1 MSTASDAFNLLKRI
15 FLINEEMTR
24 ISANLDRIADL
35 VAEQDRRLIRL
46 ETMVELSGRRS
57 RLILPGE

>member
-1 MSTASDAFNLLKRI
+1 MSTASELFNLLKRI
-15 FLINEEMTR
+15 FVINEEMAR
-24 ISANLDRIADL
+24 IQANLDKLSDL